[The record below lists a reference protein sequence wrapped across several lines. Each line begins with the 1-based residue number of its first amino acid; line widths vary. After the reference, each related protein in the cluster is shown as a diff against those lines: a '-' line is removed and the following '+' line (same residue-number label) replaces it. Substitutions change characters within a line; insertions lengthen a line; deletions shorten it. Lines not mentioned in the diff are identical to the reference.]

1 MPAMR
6 YPRSGA
12 GVAVLN
18 QVSKLP
24 HDCKMFYGPNQLNDS
39 SIHHDFPI

>member
-1 MPAMR
+1 MPSMK

-18 QVSKLP
+18 QVLLQVQELIVQ
-24 HDCKMFYGPNQLNDS
+24 MNYIYL
-39 SIHHDFPI
+39 I